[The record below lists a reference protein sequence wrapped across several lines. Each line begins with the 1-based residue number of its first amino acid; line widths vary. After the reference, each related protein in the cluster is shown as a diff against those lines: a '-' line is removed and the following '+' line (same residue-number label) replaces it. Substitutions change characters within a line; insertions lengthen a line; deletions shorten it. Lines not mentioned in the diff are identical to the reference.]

1 MSVARRLSE
10 TLASQ
15 GRSMRWLQRVL
26 SDAGTPA
33 SSYGSVRA
41 YVTGQAEPRQDW
53 LDAAAEALEIRA
65 EWLSSGE
72 GEITQ
77 VDQVLA
83 EAALNEEGA
92 ESREPDIDDYKASVE
107 ALRAC
112 IHYGVAGE
120 PESPFIT
127 LPSEVAVCVER
138 YLFRYYLARSEVGRK
153 PTSET
158 SLGLRMVDLDRMKVG
173 PGEVEQFVRRTFA
186 DALAVRPQG
195 SGPFASAVL
204 SQLAVL
210 YLRHYGRATMA
221 TPREEK

>member
-1 MSVARRLSE
+1 MSVARRLRE

-53 LDAAAEALEIRA
+53 LDAAAEVLEVRA
-65 EWLSSGE
+65 EWLSSGD
-72 GEITQ
+72 GEVTH

-83 EAALNEEGA
+83 DAARKEAAA
-92 ESREPDIDDYKASVE
+92 KSREADIDAYE
-107 ALRAC
+107 ATADSLSSTIRFAV
-112 IHYGVAGE
+112 HGE
-120 PESPFIT
+120 DDTPFRT
-127 LPSEVAVCVER
+127 LPSEVADCLKRFLVR
-138 YLFRYYLARSEVGRK
+138 HYIDRAKVGRK
-153 PTSET
+153 PATDVSPALI
-158 SLGLRMVDLDRMKVG
+158 SISADRMKVKL
-173 PGEVEQFVRRTFA
+173 PEVQQFLNNTFA
-186 DALAVRPQG
+186 DALAVRRQG

-210 YLRHYGRATMA
+210 YLRHYGRATME